1 MKNILVTGGTGFIGS
16 NICKYLI
23 KEKYNTIVFDNNS
36 RGNIKRL
43 ENIKKKIIFVKGDIC
58 KKSDLEKAFKKMS
71 INCVIHL
78 AYINGTK
85 YFYEKPIDVLN
96 VGIKGILNVL
106 ELSKKYKIK
115 KFILASSSEVYQ
127 KPDKVPTGENES
139 LKVPNIYNPRYS
151 YGAGKILSEL
161 LVINYGRK
169 FFKKSIIFRP
179 HNVYSEDMGNEHVIP
194 QFIKKIKNTTNK
206 KIKIRGD
213 GKEIRSFI
221 HIDDFIQAFD
231 LIFRKGKN
239 LEIYNIGTDEKIK
252 IRRLANLISK
262 IMNKKISLLN
272 SGFFI
277 GNTPIRCPDISKIK
291 KLGFSQKIKIMDGLK
306 KIIY

>member
-1 MKNILVTGGTGFIGS
+1 
-16 NICKYLI
+16 
-23 KEKYNTIVFDNNS
+23 
-36 RGNIKRL
+36 
-43 ENIKKKIIFVKGDIC
+43 
-58 KKSDLEKAFKKMS
+58 MS
-71 INCVIHL
+71 INCVIH

-169 FFKKSIIFRP
+169 F
-179 HNVYSEDMGNEHVIP
+179 
-194 QFIKKIKNTTNK
+194 
-206 KIKIRGD
+206 
-213 GKEIRSFI
+213 
-221 HIDDFIQAFD
+221 
-231 LIFRKGKN
+231 LKN
-239 LEIYNIGTDEKIK
+239 L
-252 IRRLANLISK
+252 
-262 IMNKKISLLN
+262 
-272 SGFFI
+272 
-277 GNTPIRCPDISKIK
+277 
-291 KLGFSQKIKIMDGLK
+291 
-306 KIIY
+306 